1 MTYDFETVL
10 DRRDLGSAKWKEM
23 EGKNPNIEKGIVPLS
38 VADME
43 FKHPAKLLD
52 GIKEFLDRDFL
63 GYGLPNR
70 AYYEAVI
77 SFMEEEHNFP
87 IEKDWIVNTPGVVP
101 AIFNAIKTLTN
112 IGDGVIIMPPVYH
125 PFSFAI
131 ERQNRKLVSCP
142 LINKEGH
149 YEIDFDLFEKLAR
162 DPANK
167 VLLFCSPH
175 NPVGRV
181 WTRKELARLGELIKV
196 NDLFLLSDEIHF
208 DLVMPGFSHTV
219 FQTIDEELADRTIT
233 MTAPTKTFNLAGISV
248 SNIIIK
254 NKEIRDKFTK
264 GLDDISLKATSSLA
278 YKACEIAYN
287 ECRDWLR
294 ECIEV
299 IDDNQRYI
307 HNFFKE
313 RHPRIKANLIEGTYL
328 AWIDFRALEMDYTE
342 LEDFMTKDAKIFL
355 DEGYIFGKEGEGFE
369 RINLAAPRSVI
380 IDAMDRLDR
389 ALDNLEK

>member
-1 MTYDFETVL
+1 MIYDFETVL

-23 EGKNPNIEKGIVPLS
+23 EGKNPKLEKGIVPLS

-43 FKHPAKLLD
+43 FKHPAKLID
-52 GIKEFLDRDFL
+52 GIKKFLDRDFL

-70 AYYEAVI
+70 SYYEAVI

-87 IEKDWIVNTPGVVP
+87 IEKDWIINTPGVVP
-101 AIFNAIKTLTN
+101 AIFNAIRTLTN

-131 ERQNRKLVSCP
+131 ERQNRKLVRCP

-149 YEIDFDLFEKLAR
+149 YEIDFNLFENLAK

-167 VLLFCSPH
+167 ILLFCSPH

-181 WTRKELARLGELIKV
+181 WTKEELARLAEIIKA

-208 DLVMPGFSHTV
+208 DLVMPGFRHTV
-219 FQTIDEELADRTIT
+219 FQTLDEELADRTIT
-233 MTAPTKTFNLAGISV
+233 MTAPTKTFNLAGLSV

-254 NKEIRDKFTK
+254 NKALREKFTS
-264 GLDDISLKATSSLA
+264 GLDGISLKTTSSLA

-299 IDDNQRYI
+299 IDENQRYV
-307 HNFFKE
+307 HKFFKE

-328 AWIDFRALEMDYTE
+328 DWIDFRALEMDPRN
-342 LEDFMTKDAKIFL
+342 LEDFMTEKAKLFL
-355 DEGYIFGKEGEGFE
+355 DEGYIFGVEGEGFE

-380 IDAMDRLDR
+380 IDAMERLDM